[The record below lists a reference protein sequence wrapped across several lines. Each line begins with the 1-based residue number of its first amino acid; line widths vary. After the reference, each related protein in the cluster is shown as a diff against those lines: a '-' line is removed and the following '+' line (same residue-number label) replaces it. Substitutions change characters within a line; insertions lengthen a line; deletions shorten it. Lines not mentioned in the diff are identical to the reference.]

1 MLIDKKVLEYY
12 LKLREIDHPV
22 GVREAQRIL
31 GFNSPGKSQR
41 LLRKLVRL
49 GLAYRNEEGKYV
61 IVKDPPLEL
70 VGRVFIKGRLLPK
83 MLVIAVYTST
93 LSITYALLA
102 KPPLDILLL
111 LLLLNT
117 PLWIEAL
124 IEYRE
129 LKRKW

>member
-1 MLIDKKVLEYY
+1 MLEYY

>member
-1 MLIDKKVLEYY
+1 LIDKKVLEYY